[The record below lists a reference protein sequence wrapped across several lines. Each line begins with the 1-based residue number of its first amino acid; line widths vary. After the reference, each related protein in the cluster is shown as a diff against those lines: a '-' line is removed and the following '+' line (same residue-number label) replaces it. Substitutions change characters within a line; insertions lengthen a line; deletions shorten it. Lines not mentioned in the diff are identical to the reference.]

1 MVPRCDLL
9 NMLILIP
16 SLTLIQP
23 LIFRDLAADS
33 PLMILR
39 CQNYGILH
47 LESFCHNFFG
57 LSNLYHFEG
66 VLRLAMND
74 LVVI

>member
-1 MVPRCDLL
+1 MVLRRGLL
-9 NMLILIP
+9 NVLILTF
-16 SLTLIQP
+16 SLTFLQP
-23 LIFRDLAADS
+23 LIFRDLAADG

-39 CQNYGILH
+39 CQNYGIFH

-66 VLRLAMND
+66 VLRLALNN